1 MVTQVEVV
9 QVVGLY
15 IHHCGVKILLIILL
29 VVETNESSY
38 VVVVEC
44 VVVA

>member
-29 VVETNESSY
+29 VVETCYGSY
-38 VVVVEC
+38 MVVVER